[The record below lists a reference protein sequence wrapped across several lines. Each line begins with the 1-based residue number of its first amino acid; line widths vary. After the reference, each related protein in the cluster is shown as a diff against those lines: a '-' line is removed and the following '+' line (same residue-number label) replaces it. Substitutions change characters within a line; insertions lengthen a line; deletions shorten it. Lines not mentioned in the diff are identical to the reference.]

1 MQEDGVVLVYGL
13 HGDFRR
19 HFSMGNVGGPGGW
32 GKGMESGTLSLPQPT
47 TPLSRRCSK
56 TGFWMPGSSILSL
69 VLGWPSSQEPT
80 ASPSVPTLVTS
91 NSAGC
96 QRCQVSPDTPGAAF
110 TAHKCASC
118 PWDHQRQKLWTL
130 GSLKLSFSMT
140 IGLQSAP
147 SCWTTVCQDRVA
159 HILLAVGPDLYL
171 LDHAA
176 CSAVVRSLGW
186 E

>member
-47 TPLSRRCSK
+47 TPLSRRCSR

-69 VLGWPSSQEPT
+69 VLGWPSSQELT
-80 ASPSVPTLVTS
+80 ASPSVPTWVTS

-96 QRCQVSPDTPGAAF
+96 QRCQVSLDTPGAAF

-118 PWDHQRQKLWTL
+118 PWDHQRQKLDFGQSKVVLFHDHRSAECTL
-130 GSLKLSFSMT
+130 M
-140 IGLQSAP
+140 
-147 SCWTTVCQDRVA
+147 
-159 HILLAVGPDLYL
+159 
-171 LDHAA
+171 LDHSVPGPSGAHSPG
-176 CSAVVRSLGW
+176 CRT
-186 E
+186 